1 LHPGC
6 CAQASAPGIL
16 RAKCRVIHI
25 DGEAILWA
33 HQRLLQRPEQRRIL
47 MVISDGAPVDDST
60 LSVNHGKYLEQ
71 HLQSVVDWIETKS
84 SVELLA
90 IGISHDV
97 RHYYQRAITINDV
110 EQPGSSIINQ
120 LPVLFDMQGTS
131 K

>member
-1 LHPGC
+1 
-6 CAQASAPGIL
+6 
-16 RAKCRVIHI
+16 
-25 DGEAILWA
+25 
-33 HQRLLQRPEQRRIL
+33 

-90 IGISHDV
+90 IGIGHDV

-110 EQPGSSIINQ
+110 EQLGSSIINQ
-120 LPVLFDMQGTS
+120 LSVLFDMQGTS